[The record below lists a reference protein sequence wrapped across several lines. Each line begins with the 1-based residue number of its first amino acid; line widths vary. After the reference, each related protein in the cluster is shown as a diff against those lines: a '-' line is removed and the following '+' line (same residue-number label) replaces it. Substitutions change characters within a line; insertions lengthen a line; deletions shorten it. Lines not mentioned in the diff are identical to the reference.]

1 MITEFV
7 MALGFVLV
15 IEGLLYALVPG
26 HLRQMM
32 EVIRRMSDDQL
43 RIAGA
48 GALAAGVL
56 IVWLVR
62 SFAG

>member
-26 HLRQMM
+26 QLKQMLLMLLRT
-32 EVIRRMSDDQL
+32 SDDQL
-43 RIAGA
+43 RFVGLVAMTI
-48 GALAAGVL
+48 GVL
-56 IVWLVR
+56 VVWAAR
-62 SFAG
+62 SFG

>member
-1 MITEFV
+1 MMQDILL
-7 MALGFVLV
+7 ALGLVLV

-26 HLRQMM
+26 RLRQMM
-32 EVIRRMSDDQL
+32 EVIRRMSDEQL

>member
-1 MITEFV
+1 MQDILL
-7 MALGFVLV
+7 ALGLVLV

>member
-26 HLRQMM
+26 QLKQMLIAM
-32 EVIRRMSDDQL
+32 QRLSDDQL
-43 RIAGA
+43 RIAGVVA
-48 GALAAGVL
+48 MAAGVL

-62 SFAG
+62 SLFS